1 MKISNLLFG
10 SIFFS
15 VIALTISGC
24 SSNNTTGGQAN
35 PKDEPQQLGNNTS
48 TKTDLG
54 TQVTYQTTLPPG
66 KKTMAD
72 LQNDYNKRAAFQKDL
87 TKNIGA
93 KAEAVAYNP
102 YMSFKSYEFDPNPI
116 NFERF
121 KNSPCY
127 NKLGFN
133 PIQAKTDSIGLE
145 MEYQACEKETKQNM
159 KNKYGIII
167 GSLLFILS
175 LGILGYRFFNNRKK

>member
-54 TQVTYQTTLPPG
+54 TQVTYQTTLPPDG
-66 KKTMAD
+66 NVDVNA
-72 LQNDYNKRAAFQKDL
+72 LYQKGI
-87 TKNIGA
+87 NNA
-93 KAEAVAYNP
+93 
-102 YMSFKSYEFDPNPI
+102 KSYQASLPIKFAEFRNPALAGGDYEFGSKAT